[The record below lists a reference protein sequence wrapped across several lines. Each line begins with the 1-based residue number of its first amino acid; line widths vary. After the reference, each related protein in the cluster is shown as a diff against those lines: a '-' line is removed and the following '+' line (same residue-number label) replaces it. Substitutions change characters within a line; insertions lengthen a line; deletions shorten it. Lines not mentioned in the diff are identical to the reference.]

1 MQIFAAGWDY
11 FVKGGIVMYPL
22 LCCSLYAIA
31 IGFER
36 YLFYKKFDNGKQ
48 FTKQL
53 CNLLEQGDW
62 QQAKNLT
69 DDTQGEV
76 AKLATIVMSKYEK
89 HELLESFVTENAE
102 RTLDKFEN
110 NLSSLGVIVTLSPVL
125 GLLGTITGMISS
137 FNNLNNR
144 FDNPLAVTAGV
155 SEALITTVFGLS
167 VSIIAICLHTY
178 FTRRLKNIS
187 LNIEE
192 MSNALLEAIIK
203 KTRQN

>member
-22 LCCSLYAIA
+22 LCCSLYVVA

-76 AKLATIVMSKYEK
+76 AKLATIVMTSAMTSPLWQRRARRCATSAKGR
-89 HELLESFVTENAE
+89 SRTSRPSTRNTRNAADARVTSCPSM
-102 RTLDKFEN
+102 
-110 NLSSLGVIVTLSPVL
+110 LS
-125 GLLGTITGMISS
+125 
-137 FNNLNNR
+137 
-144 FDNPLAVTAGV
+144 
-155 SEALITTVFGLS
+155 
-167 VSIIAICLHTY
+167 
-178 FTRRLKNIS
+178 
-187 LNIEE
+187 
-192 MSNALLEAIIK
+192 
-203 KTRQN
+203 Q